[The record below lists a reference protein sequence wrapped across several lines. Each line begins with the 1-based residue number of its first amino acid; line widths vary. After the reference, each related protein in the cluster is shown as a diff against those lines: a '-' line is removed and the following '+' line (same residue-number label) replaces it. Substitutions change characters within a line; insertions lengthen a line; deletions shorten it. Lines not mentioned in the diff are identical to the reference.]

1 MIPTPSSKVTKK
13 VTKKVSETETET
25 APKKAT
31 EKATEKV
38 SEGKTSGVGGLRLL
52 RGSATR
58 LVAENLSKSYGS
70 HRVLRDVS
78 LEAEVGKSV
87 GLFGPNGAG
96 KTTCFRILAG
106 ALSADSGSVS
116 LDGEVITDVPLY
128 RRARFGMGYLPQ
140 QSSVFRGLSV
150 GENIM
155 AALEVVEGSLKVRR
169 ERLDVLLEEFGLT
182 RLRDV
187 SAGSVSGGE
196 RRRTEIARALAGEP
210 RFLLFDEP
218 LTGIDPITIGE
229 IRVMIGDLKNR
240 GIGVLITDH
249 NVREALEMVDSAAIL
264 YGGEVLAY
272 GSPRELVEDETARKL
287 YLGAGFQM

>member
-1 MIPTPSSKVTKK
+1 MSEHKVANG
-13 VTKKVSETETET
+13 SQ
-25 APKKAT
+25 
-31 EKATEKV
+31 
-38 SEGKTSGVGGLRLL
+38 LRLL
-52 RGSATR
+52 RSSPTR
-58 LVAENLSKSYGS
+58 LVAKGLSKSYGT
-70 HRVLRDVS
+70 HRVLKDVS

-106 ALSADSGSVS
+106 ALAADSGSIS
-116 LDGEVITDVPLY
+116 LDGKPITHVPLY
-128 RRARFGMGYLPQ
+128 RRARFGLGYLPQ
-140 QSSVFRGLSV
+140 HSSVFRSLTV
-150 GENIM
+150 RQNIL
-155 AALEVVEGSLKVRR
+155 AALEIVESRAKARQEKL
-169 ERLDVLLEEFGLT
+169 ERLLEEFGLS

-187 SAGSVSGGE
+187 PASAISGGE

-218 LTGIDPITIGE
+218 LAGIDPITISE
-229 IRVMIGDLKNR
+229 IREMIKDLKNR

-272 GSPRELVEDETARKL
+272 GSPQELVEDESARKL